1 MKLLSDKLYKD
12 LKVNDIVISRR
23 GSIGVIDS
31 LFECF
36 HRDGLQSVVS
46 VTWLYEKNTIEK
58 SIIFHPEEC
67 DNINWIGSKGK
78 VKIPV
83 QPLINRL
90 LRFKRLV

>member
-12 LKVNDIVISRR
+12 LKVNDVVISRR

-36 HRDGLQSVVS
+36 HRDGLRSVVS
-46 VTWLYEKNTIEK
+46 IIWLYKEKSIEK

-83 QPLINRL
+83 QTLINRL
-90 LRFKRLV
+90 IRFKRLV